1 MVMNRNYPDGCL
13 LVQGALASGPDS
25 AWVQKEL
32 SRYRA
37 GAEAAVRRRFERAVA
52 EKDLPK
58 TVDPVRL
65 ARYIV
70 TVIWGMSVQAAGGAT
85 RVHLKEIA
93 EFALETWPA

>member
-1 MVMNRNYPDGCL
+1 
-13 LVQGALASGPDS
+13 VQGALASGPDS
-25 AWVQKEL
+25 EWVQKEL

-37 GAEAAVRRRFERAVA
+37 GAEAAVGRRFERAVA
-52 EKDLPK
+52 ENDLPK

-65 ARYIV
+65 ARYII

-85 RVHLKEIA
+85 RAHLKEIA